1 MALKG
6 VVFDVQ
12 KFCLHDGPGIRT
24 TVFLKGCQ
32 MRCVWCHNPESIAVQ
47 PQLAFM
53 ASKCVGCQRCAA
65 VCPHDCHRFSEGK
78 HEIDFEACQAC
89 GRCVEVCPSQ
99 ALKLYGR
106 EYDVDE
112 LIRDIVKDSPY
123 FAKTGGGLTLSGGEA
138 MFQFSFA
145 LALVK
150 AAKRAGLHVCIETNG
165 ASRPER
171 YREIAP
177 WVDLFL
183 LDYKATDPQQHKQ
196 FTGLGKRVIDET
208 LETLAEIGAKVILR
222 CPLIPGFNVNEA
234 HLAAIRHI
242 ASHYENI
249 QHVEILPWHN
259 LGVAKCH
266 ELGME
271 AICQQPMVQDSDV
284 DRWLETLNA
293 GGGKIVR
300 RA

>member
-1 MALKG
+1 MPQKG
-6 VVFDVQ
+6 IVFDIQ

-65 VCPHDCHRFSEGK
+65 VCPQGCHRFAQGK
-78 HEIDFEACQAC
+78 HEIDFDACRAC
-89 GRCVEVCPSQ
+89 GRCVEVCPEQ
-99 ALKLYGR
+99 ALKIYGR
-106 EYDVDE
+106 SYEVDE
-112 LIRDIVKDSPY
+112 LIREVAKDAPY
-123 FAKTGGGLTLSGGEA
+123 FTKTGGGLTLSGGEA
-138 MFQFSFA
+138 MFQFPFA

-150 AAKRAGLHVCIETNG
+150 AAKQAGLHVCIETNG

-183 LDYKATDPQQHKQ
+183 LDYKATDAQQHKQ
-196 FTGLGKRVIDET
+196 FTGLGKRVVDMT
-208 LETLAEIGAKVILR
+208 LETLAEVGAKVILR
-222 CPLIPGFNVNEA
+222 CPLIPGYNVNDA
-234 HLAAIRHI
+234 HLAAIRRV
-242 ASHYENI
+242 AMRYDNI
-249 QHVEILPWHN
+249 LHTEILPWHN
-259 LGVAKCH
+259 LGVAKCR
-266 ELGME
+266 ELGKE
-271 AICQQPMVQDSDV
+271 AGCQQPLPETSEV
-284 DRWLETLNA
+284 DRWLETLNT
-293 GGGKIVR
+293 GGGKPVR